1 MYASWDGSTQ
11 VAKWRVLGGKDAKH
25 LASVAT
31 KNKSGFETAISL
43 GTLSFKAY
51 KVQALDSKATCCAPA
66 GSSRERLG
74 DLAAAAG
81 LLR

>member
-1 MYASWDGSTQ
+1 VYASWDGSTQ

-51 KVQALDSKATCCAPA
+51 KVQALDSKGHVLRTSGVFPQS
-66 GSSRERLG
+66 GSGTSQLPQG
-74 DLAAAAG
+74 Y
-81 LLR
+81 